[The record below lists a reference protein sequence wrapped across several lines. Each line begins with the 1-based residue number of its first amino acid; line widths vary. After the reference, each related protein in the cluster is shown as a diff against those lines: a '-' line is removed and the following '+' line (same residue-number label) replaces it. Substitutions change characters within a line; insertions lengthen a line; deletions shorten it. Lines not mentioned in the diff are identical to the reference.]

1 MNTRPGCPQSWS
13 ASTTEPIS
21 AGFALNQLPQVEHKA
36 SSFPR
41 HVPIYHLLPSRA
53 CFLMV
58 RIIYTSFT
66 FIDSPVFPVPK
77 TPLPLLLS
85 PQILCFSSLLVPPN
99 PSLHLVLLRTVMC
112 SYLLAHLLL
121 SPHCHHLSGIFCKAA
136 SHRGSSGS
144 CALPFFVCFVCF

>member
-1 MNTRPGCPQSWS
+1 MRPRCPQSWS

-21 AGFALNQLPQVEHKA
+21 AGFALNQLPQVECKA

-41 HVPIYHLLPSRA
+41 HVPIYHLRPSRA

-77 TPLPLLLS
+77 TPFPPLLS
-85 PQILCFSSLLVPPN
+85 PRFCVFLPFSSHPTLPCHP
-99 PSLHLVLLRTVMC
+99 VLLRTVTC

-136 SHRGSSGS
+136 SHRDSSGS